1 MANHDEARP
10 ARRPRS
16 KLLWILPAILI
27 GAIVV
32 FAINGIGRGLG
43 EASGVDAAAPG
54 DTNAER
60 APDTHD
66 GNSKY

>member
-1 MANHDEARP
+1 MAKHDEAPP

-16 KLLWILPAILI
+16 KLFWILPAILI

-32 FAINGIGRGLG
+32 FAVNGIGRGVG
-43 EASGVDAAAPG
+43 EASGIDAAAPG

-60 APDTHD
+60 APDTHGD
-66 GNSKY
+66 NDK